1 MRNFDTESFKG
12 LEEYY
17 QHLTQDELADTLQ
30 LLYSIGYETWSGIE
44 YTIIN
49 SDEFDILT
57 IEELLNKLEFTRRCG
72 FDETPREFI
81 QRETYR
87 IRPVGQR
94 NYYLVEMEEF

>member
-1 MRNFDTESFKG
+1 MRNLDTESFKG
-12 LEEYY
+12 LEQYY
-17 QHLTQDELADTLQ
+17 PHLTQDELADTLQ
-30 LLYSIGYETWSGIE
+30 LLYSIGYETFPYIYNAIE
-44 YTIIN
+44 
-49 SDEFDILT
+49 EAKFDILT

-81 QRETYR
+81 QKETYR

>member
-1 MRNFDTESFKG
+1 MRNLDTESFKV

-17 QHLTQDELADTLQ
+17 PQLTQDELADTLQ
-30 LLYSIGYETWSGIE
+30 LLHSIGYETFPYIYNAIE
-44 YTIIN
+44 
-49 SDEFDILT
+49 EAKFDILT

-72 FDETPREFI
+72 YDETPREFI
-81 QRETYR
+81 QKETYR